1 MHYDP
6 IKNVIG
12 NVARTSPLVRRFFYA
27 ILGIMFLREWYV
39 KRALRELL
47 GKKKE
52 PFTMFDAGSGFG
64 QYSYYCAKHFPSA
77 AIHAVDVKEEQ
88 IADCRFFFAK
98 EKLRNVS
105 FEVEDL
111 TISKHSGRFD
121 FILSVDVMEHIQED
135 VQVFKNFYGA
145 LKPGGKVLINT
156 PSNLGGSDA
165 HDESDPSFIEEH
177 ARNGYSVDDIT
188 RKLKSAG
195 FQMEKVT
202 YTYGPIGS
210 AAWRLGIK
218 YPMLML
224 NKSKLYFIL
233 LPFYYVLTLWLT
245 LLLMYADYKF
255 TNTRGTGLL
264 VVAVK
269 AIS

>member
-12 NVARTSPLVRRFFYA
+12 NVARTSPQVRRIFYA

-47 GKKKE
+47 AKKKE

-77 AIHAVDVKEEQ
+77 TIHAVDVKDEQ
-88 IADCRFFFAK
+88 VADCRLFFSK
-98 EKLRNVS
+98 KKLSNVS
-105 FEVEDL
+105 FEIEDL
-111 TISKHSGRFD
+111 TIPKHVNRFD
-121 FILSVDVMEHIQED
+121 FILSVDVMEHIQDD
-135 VQVFKNFYGA
+135 VQVFKNFHKA
-145 LKPGGKVLINT
+145 LKSGGKVLINT

-165 HDESDPSFIEEH
+165 HDENDSSFIEEH

-195 FQMEKVT
+195 FRMEKVT

-224 NKSKLYFIL
+224 NKSKLLFIV
-233 LPFYYVLTLWLT
+233 LPFYYILTLWLT

-255 TNTRGTGLL
+255 HNTHGTGLL

-269 AIS
+269 AVS

>member
-27 ILGIMFLREWYV
+27 VLGIMFLREWYV
-39 KRALRELL
+39 KRALRVLL
-47 GKKKE
+47 GGKRD

-77 AIHAVDVKEEQ
+77 TIYAVDVKDEQ
-88 IADCRFFFAK
+88 IADCRSFFLK
-98 EKLRNVS
+98 EKLGNVS

-111 TISKHSGRFD
+111 TIPKHDGRFD

-135 VQVFKNFYGA
+135 LQVFRNFYHA

-195 FQMEKVT
+195 FHLEKVT

-233 LPFYYVLTLWLT
+233 LPFYYILTLWLT

-255 TNTRGTGLL
+255 TNKRGTGLL

-269 AIS
+269 AVS

>member
-1 MHYDP
+1 MQYDP

-12 NVARTSPLVRRFFYA
+12 NVARTNPLVRRFFYT
-27 ILGIMFLREWYV
+27 ILGVMFLREWYV

-47 GKKKE
+47 GRKKD

-77 AIHAVDVKEEQ
+77 AIHAVDVKDEQ
-88 IADCRFFFAK
+88 IADCRYFFAK
-98 EKLRNVS
+98 EKLGNVS

-111 TISKHSGRFD
+111 TIPKHSEQFD
-121 FILSVDVMEHIQED
+121 FILSVDVMEHIQD
-135 VQVFKNFYGA
+135 DMQVFRNFYKA

-165 HDESDPSFIEEH
+165 HDEGDPSFIEEH

-195 FQMEKVT
+195 FQMGKVT
-202 YTYGPIGS
+202 YTYGPVGS

-224 NKSKLYFIL
+224 NKSRLYFIL
-233 LPFYYVLTLWLT
+233 LPFYYILTLWLT

-269 AIS
+269 Q

>member
-12 NVARTSPLVRRFFYA
+12 NVARTSPFVRRFFYTV
-27 ILGIMFLREWYV
+27 LGMMFLREWYV

-47 GKKKE
+47 GKKNE

-64 QYSYYCAKHFPSA
+64 QYSYYCANHFPPA
-77 AIHAVDVKEEQ
+77 TIYAVDVKEEQ
-88 IADCRFFFAK
+88 IADCRSFFSK
-98 EKLRNVS
+98 MNLKNVS
-105 FEVEDL
+105 FEAEDL
-111 TISKHSGRFD
+111 TIPKHADRFD
-121 FILSVDVMEHIQED
+121 FILSVDVMEHIQDD
-135 VQVFKNFYGA
+135 VQVFKNFHRA
-145 LKPGGKVLINT
+145 LKAGGKVLINT

-165 HDESDPSFIEEH
+165 HDESDTSFIEEH
-177 ARNGYSVDDIT
+177 ARNGYSVEDIT
-188 RKLKSAG
+188 RKLKSTG
-195 FQMEKVT
+195 FQLEKVS

-224 NKSKLYFIL
+224 NKNKAFFLL
-233 LPFYYVLTLWLT
+233 LPFYYLLTLWLT
-245 LLLMYADYKF
+245 LLLMFADYKVH
-255 TNTRGTGLL
+255 NKRGTGLL

-269 AIS
+269 R

>member
-12 NVARTSPLVRRFFYA
+12 NIARTSPIVRRLFYA
-27 ILGIMFLREWYV
+27 VLGMMFLREWYV
-39 KRALRELL
+39 KRALRQLL
-47 GKKKE
+47 GEKKE

-64 QYSYYCAKHFPSA
+64 QYSYYCAKHFHSA
-77 AIHAVDVKEEQ
+77 VINAVDVKDEQ
-88 IADCRFFFAK
+88 IADCRNFFAK
-98 EKLRNVS
+98 RKLRNVS

-111 TISKHSGRFD
+111 TIPAHNAEFD
-121 FILSVDVMEHIQED
+121 FILSVDVMEHIQDD
-135 VQVFKNFYGA
+135 VQVFKNFFKA

-195 FQMEKVT
+195 FHLEKVT

-218 YPMLML
+218 VPMLML
-224 NKSKLYFIL
+224 NKNKLFFIV
-233 LPFYYVLTLWLT
+233 LPFYYILTLWLT
-245 LLLMYADYKF
+245 LLLMCADYTV
-255 TNTRGTGLL
+255 TNKRGTGLL
-264 VVAVK
+264 VVAAK
-269 AIS
+269 AAS

>member
-6 IKNVIG
+6 IKDVIG
-12 NVARTSPLVRRFFYA
+12 NVARTNPLMRRFFYT

-47 GKKKE
+47 RGKKE
-52 PFTMFDAGSGFG
+52 SFTMFDAGSGFG
-64 QYSYYCAKHFPSA
+64 QYSYYCANHFPTAS
-77 AIHAVDVKEEQ
+77 IYAVDVKEEQ
-88 IADCRFFFAK
+88 IADCRSFFSRM
-98 EKLRNVS
+98 KLANIS

-111 TISKHSGRFD
+111 TVPKHTNRFD
-121 FILSVDVMEHIQED
+121 FILSVDVMEHIQDD
-135 VQVFKNFYGA
+135 VQVFKNFFQA
-145 LKPGGKVLINT
+145 LKSGGKVIINT

-165 HDESDPSFIEEH
+165 HDESDASFIEEH

-195 FQMEKVT
+195 FQIEGVS

-210 AAWRLGIK
+210 IAWRLGIK
-218 YPMLML
+218 YPMLLL
-224 NKSKLYFIL
+224 NKSKLLFIV
-233 LPFYYVLTLWLT
+233 LPFYYIATLWLT
-245 LLLMYADYKF
+245 LLLMYADYESH
-255 TNTRGTGLL
+255 NTHGTGLL

-269 AIS
+269 R

>member
-39 KRALRELL
+39 KRALRQLL
-47 GKKKE
+47 GEKKE

-64 QYSYYCAKHFPSA
+64 QYSYYCAKHFRSA
-77 AIHAVDVKEEQ
+77 AIHAVDVKDEQ
-88 IADCRFFFAK
+88 IADCRNFFAK
-98 EKLRNVS
+98 RKLRNVS

-111 TISKHSGRFD
+111 TIPKHSGEFD
-121 FILSVDVMEHIQED
+121 FILSVDVMEHIQDD
-135 VQVFKNFYGA
+135 VQVFKNFFKA

-165 HDESDPSFIEEH
+165 HGESDPSFIEEH

-195 FQMEKVT
+195 FHLEKVT

-218 YPMLML
+218 VPMLML
-224 NKSKLYFIL
+224 NKNKFFFIV
-233 LPFYYVLTLWLT
+233 LPFYYIFTLWLT
-245 LLLMYADYKF
+245 LLLMYADYTF
-255 TNTRGTGLL
+255 TNKRGTGLL

-269 AIS
+269 AAS

>member
-12 NVARTSPLVRRFFYA
+12 DVARKSSLVRRMFYT
-27 ILGIMFLREWYV
+27 ILGLMFLREWYV

-47 GKKKE
+47 GKRRE
-52 PFTMFDAGSGFG
+52 AFTMFDAGSGFG
-64 QYSYYCAKHFPSA
+64 QYSYYCARHFPSA
-77 AIHAVDVKEEQ
+77 SIYAVDVKSEQ
-88 IADCRFFFAK
+88 IEDCRRFFDSM
-98 EKLRNVS
+98 KLANVS
-105 FEVEDL
+105 FAVEDL
-111 TISKHSGRFD
+111 TIPVHADRFD
-121 FILSVDVMEHIQED
+121 FILSVDVMEHIHED
-135 VQVFKNFYGA
+135 VQVFKNFYNA

-165 HDESDPSFIEEH
+165 DDETDESFIGEH

-188 RKLKSAG
+188 SKLKSAG
-195 FQMEKVT
+195 LQLEKVT

-218 YPMLML
+218 YPMLLL
-224 NKSKLYFIL
+224 NRSKLFFLL
-233 LPFYYVLTLWLT
+233 LPFYYLITVWLT
-245 LLLMYADYKF
+245 LLLMYADYRS
-255 TNTRGTGLL
+255 NNSHGTGLL

-269 AIS
+269 R

>member
-27 ILGIMFLREWYV
+27 VLGMMFLREWYV

-47 GKKKE
+47 GEKKE
-52 PFTMFDAGSGFG
+52 PFAMFDAGSGFG
-64 QYSYYCAKHFPSA
+64 QYSYYCARHFPSA
-77 AIHAVDVKEEQ
+77 TIHAVDVKEEQ
-88 IADCRFFFAK
+88 IADCRFFFSK
-98 EKLRNVS
+98 KKLSNVS

-111 TISKHSGRFD
+111 TIPKHTKRFD
-121 FILSVDVMEHIQED
+121 FILSVDVMEHIEND
-135 VQVFKNFYGA
+135 VQVFKNFFQA

-165 HDESDPSFIEEH
+165 HDENDASFIGEH
-177 ARNGYSVDDIT
+177 ARNGYSVD
-188 RKLKSAG
+188 AG

-218 YPMLML
+218 YPMLLL
-224 NKSKLYFIL
+224 NKSKLNFIL
-233 LPFYYVLTLWLT
+233 LPFYYILTLWLT

-255 TNTRGTGLL
+255 TNRRGTGLL

-269 AIS
+269 AVS

>member
-27 ILGIMFLREWYV
+27 MLGIMFLREWYV
-39 KRALRELL
+39 KRALRKLL
-47 GKKKE
+47 GGKKE

-77 AIHAVDVKEEQ
+77 TIHAVDVKDEQ
-88 IADCRFFFAK
+88 IADCRFFFSK
-98 EKLRNVS
+98 EKLGNVS

-111 TISKHSGRFD
+111 TIPKHDGRFD
-121 FILSVDVMEHIQED
+121 FMEHIQDD
-135 VQVFKNFYGA
+135 VQVFKNFYKA
-145 LKPGGKVLINT
+145 LKAGGKVLINT

-195 FQMEKVT
+195 FHLEKVR

-224 NKSKLYFIL
+224 NRSKLYFIF
-233 LPFYYVLTLWLT
+233 LPFYYILTLWLT

-269 AIS
+269 Q

>member
-12 NVARTSPLVRRFFYA
+12 NVARTSPLVQRFFYA
-27 ILGIMFLREWYV
+27 MLGIMFLREWYV
-39 KRALRELL
+39 KRALRKLL
-47 GKKKE
+47 GGKKE

-77 AIHAVDVKEEQ
+77 TIHAVDVKAEQ
-88 IADCRFFFAK
+88 IADCRFFFSK
-98 EKLRNVS
+98 EKIGNVS

-111 TISKHSGRFD
+111 TIPKHEGRFD
-121 FILSVDVMEHIQED
+121 FILSVDVMEHIQND
-135 VQVFKNFYGA
+135 VQVFRNFYKA

-195 FQMEKVT
+195 FHLEKVT

-224 NKSKLYFIL
+224 NRSKLYFIF
-233 LPFYYVLTLWLT
+233 LPFYYILTLWLT

-269 AIS
+269 Q

>member
-1 MHYDP
+1 MQYDP

-12 NVARTSPLVRRFFYA
+12 NVARTSPFVRRFFYA

-47 GKKKE
+47 GRKKE

-64 QYSYYCAKHFPSA
+64 QYSFYCARHFRSA
-77 AIHAVDVKEEQ
+77 TIHAVDVKDEQ
-88 IADCRFFFAK
+88 IADCRTFFSK
-98 EKLRNVS
+98 MKLSNVS
-105 FEVEDL
+105 FGVEDL
-111 TISKHSGRFD
+111 TIPKHTGRFD
-121 FILSVDVMEHIQED
+121 FVLSVDVMEHIQDD
-135 VQVFKNFYGA
+135 VQVFRNFFQA

-165 HDESDPSFIEEH
+165 HDEEDESFIGEH

-188 RKLKSAG
+188 RKLKGAG
-195 FQMEKVT
+195 FHLEKVT

-210 AAWRLGIK
+210 VAWRLGIK

-224 NKSKLYFIL
+224 NKSKVYFIL
-233 LPFYYVLTLWLT
+233 LPFYYLFTLWLT
-245 LLLMYADYKF
+245 LLLMVADYKRRNI
-255 TNTRGTGLL
+255 TGTGLL

-269 AIS
+269 PG

>member
-12 NVARTSPLVRRFFYA
+12 NVARTSPIVRRFFYA
-27 ILGIMFLREWYV
+27 VLGIMFLREWYV
-39 KRALRELL
+39 KRALRQLL
-47 GKKKE
+47 GGKKE
-52 PFTMFDAGSGFG
+52 PFAMFDAGSGFG
-64 QYSYYCAKHFPSA
+64 QYSYYCARHFRSA
-77 AIHAVDVKEEQ
+77 AIHAVDVKDEQ
-88 IADCRFFFAK
+88 IADCRAFFAK
-98 EKLRNVS
+98 QKLRNVS

-111 TISKHSGRFD
+111 TIQKHSGEFD
-121 FILSVDVMEHIQED
+121 FVLSVDVMEHIQDD
-135 VQVFKNFYGA
+135 VQVFKNFFKA

-195 FQMEKVT
+195 FQLEKVT

-224 NKSKLYFIL
+224 NKSKVFFAV
-233 LPFYYVLTLWLT
+233 LPFYYLLTFWLT
-245 LLLMYADYKF
+245 LILMYADYQF

-269 AIS
+269 AAS

>member
-12 NVARTSPLVRRFFYA
+12 DVARKSPFIRRIFYA
-27 ILGIMFLREWYV
+27 ILGVMFLREWYV

-52 PFTMFDAGSGFG
+52 PFAMFDAGSGFG
-64 QYSYYCAKHFPSA
+64 QYSYYCAKHFPSG
-77 AIHAVDVKEEQ
+77 AITAVDVKEEQ
-88 IADCRFFFAK
+88 IADCRLFFAK
-98 EKLRNVS
+98 MKMGGVS
-105 FEVEDL
+105 FAVEDL
-111 TISKHSGRFD
+111 TIPKHTSEFD
-121 FILSVDVMEHIQED
+121 FVLSVDVMEHIVD
-135 VQVFKNFYGA
+135 DIGVFRNFYRA

-165 HDESDPSFIEEH
+165 HDESDASFIGEH

-195 FQMEKVT
+195 FQLEKVT
-202 YTYGPIGS
+202 YTYGPVGS

-224 NKSKLYFIL
+224 NKSKLYFLL
-233 LPFYYVLTLWLT
+233 LPFYYALALWLV
-245 LLLMYADYKF
+245 LLLMYVDYSLSNK
-255 TNTRGTGLL
+255 RGTGLL

-269 AIS
+269 R

>member
-12 NVARTSPLVRRFFYA
+12 NVARTSPPVRRFFYA

-47 GKKKE
+47 GGKKD
-52 PFTMFDAGSGFG
+52 PFAMFDAGSGFG
-64 QYSYYCAKHFPSA
+64 QYSFYCAKRFPSA
-77 AIHAVDVKEEQ
+77 SIYAVDVKDEQ
-88 IADCRFFFAK
+88 IADCRAFFSK
-98 EKLRNVS
+98 MKLSKVS

-111 TISKHSGRFD
+111 TIPKHTGRFD
-121 FILSVDVMEHIQED
+121 FVLSVDVMEHIQDD
-135 VQVFKNFYGA
+135 VQVFRNFYQA

-165 HDESDPSFIEEH
+165 HDESDESFIGEH

-195 FQMEKVT
+195 FHLEKVT

-210 AAWRLGIK
+210 VAWRFGIK

-224 NKSKLYFIL
+224 NKSKFYFL
-233 LPFYYVLTLWLT
+233 VLPFYYLLTLWLT
-245 LLLMYADYKF
+245 LLLMYADYKRA
-255 TNTRGTGLL
+255 NTTGTGLL

-269 AIS
+269 PG